1 MKLPAGAPAD
11 RDAVAVPPYVAYHHA
26 AMPAVVPAVMM
37 TMPMMMMMCVPMGG
51 LRRGRCQSRGATDDT
66 GDDKGHCG
74 LTDERAHSWFLQLDM
89 LDAKP

>member
-1 MKLPAGAPAD
+1 MKSPAGAPAD

-37 TMPMMMMMCVPMGG
+37 TVPMMMMCVPMGG
-51 LRRGRCQSRGATDDT
+51 LRRGRCQSRGAADDT
-66 GDDKGHCG
+66 GGDKGHCG